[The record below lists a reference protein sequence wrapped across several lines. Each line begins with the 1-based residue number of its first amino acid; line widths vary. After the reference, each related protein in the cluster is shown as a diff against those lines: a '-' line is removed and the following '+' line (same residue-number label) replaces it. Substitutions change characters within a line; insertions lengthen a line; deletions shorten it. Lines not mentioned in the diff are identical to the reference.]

1 MVLELTFIIFPIN
14 VAMKTNLCLY
24 KSMRDSQALITI
36 TVTLFCLI
44 KKHFGEGIS
53 PLPRGSL
60 LLVYM
65 CLCSFKSNYNA
76 NREHYEPF

>member
-14 VAMKTNLCLY
+14 VAMKTNLRLY
-24 KSMRDSQALITI
+24 KSMRDSEALITI

-44 KKHFGEGIS
+44 KNILWRVS

-65 CLCSFKSNYNA
+65 YLCSFKSNYNA